1 MTLIV
6 IHLLGGDVRER
17 RGGLLRVEV
26 GVRVNRR
33 LSVHHKKSIP
43 DHRLNARKFSK
54 YFQKFFRAFD
64 RLVNRPPV
72 RNFFAVK
79 TGDKQTIFDFLYRD
93 FNFNFHSSSIAAK
106 REAHKR
112 IRKLFS
118 ERFLRKMLTTRSRRA
133 IAAAVVS
140 R

>member
-72 RNFFAVK
+72 RYLFALIAC
-79 TGDKQTIFDFLYRD
+79 DIQASFDFLYRD
-93 FNFNFHSSSIAAK
+93 FKFNFH
-106 REAHKR
+106 
-112 IRKLFS
+112 
-118 ERFLRKMLTTRSRRA
+118 TRS
-133 IAAAVVS
+133 ILVKS
-140 R
+140 

>member
-33 LSVHHKKSIP
+33 LSVHHKKRIP

-93 FNFNFHSSSIAAK
+93 FNFNFHTSSIAGRVGHSLSYPK
-106 REAHKR
+106 DFCDF
-112 IRKLFS
+112 FS
-118 ERFLRKMLTTRSRRA
+118 HVWHDGWHATCYARV
-133 IAAAVVS
+133 VVS